1 MTDLTVVILTKN
13 EEKNLRKCVE
23 SFRGV
28 AKRFVIVDSFSTDRT
43 EALCKELNAELQKI
57 GSSLDFYQNKW
68 ISYADQL
75 NWGLQNT
82 GIDTEW
88 SMRMDADEEIMEDLA
103 AEIDEKLP
111 KVREPVNG
119 IILRRRV
126 YFMERWIKHGGRY
139 PELLLR
145 IFRTGKASC
154 EMKIM
159 DEHMILSEGTTV
171 EFKHDL
177 IDNNQKDLEWWTAK
191 HNWYSNREVLDHQMT
206 LENAMDESLE
216 QDGISSGQAKMKRVV
231 KNSGYYRLPKF
242 FRAHLYFIYRYYIKL
257 GFLDG
262 PEGKIFHF
270 LQAYWYRFLVDA
282 KIYECEKKGI
292 KMEQQGALEAIPSN
306 RGGAALKIKF
316 CPNLTFVSTG
326 RAVLA

>member
-1 MTDLTVVILTKN
+1 MVDLTVVILTKN

-23 SFRGV
+23 SFRGI
-28 AKRFVIVDSFSTDRT
+28 AKRFVIVDSYSTDGT
-43 EALCKELNAELQKI
+43 EALCVQLDKELKAI

-75 NWGLQNT
+75 NWGLTQTNIT
-82 GIDTEW
+82 TEW
-88 SMRMDADEEIMEDLA
+88 SMRMDADEELMEDLA
-103 AEIDEKLP
+103 QEIDKKLD
-111 KVREPVNG
+111 KLKAPVNG
-119 IILRRRV
+119 VVLRRRLI
-126 YFMERWIKHGGRY
+126 FMGRWIKHGGRY

-145 IFRTGKASC
+145 IFRTGKAMC

-171 EFKHDL
+171 NFKHDL
-177 IDNNQKDLEWWTAK
+177 CDNNQKDLEWWTAK

-206 LENAMDESLE
+206 LKNEMDASLE
-216 QDGISSGQAKMKRVV
+216 SGGESSGQAAMKRKV
-231 KNSGYYRLPKF
+231 KNGGYYKLPKF
-242 FRAHLYFIYRYYIKL
+242 WRAHIYFIYRYYFKL

-282 KIYECEKKGI
+282 KMYQCEKNGTEMKA
-292 KMEQQGALEAIPSN
+292 QGD
-306 RGGAALKIKF
+306 LK
-316 CPNLTFVSTG
+316 
-326 RAVLA
+326 A